1 MLADF
6 QMNFTIDE
14 ITFVM
19 YLVKIKKKDEIIL
32 EIHNPDN
39 KIVIQS
45 SYYVQKVLNA
55 ITNAFQLHRNYTIDK
70 VDILNS
76 EHYAVHICMD
86 NKQLVLS
93 REFSNSYFI
102 YIQKMLGLIDQ

>member
-19 YLVKIKKKDEIIL
+19 YLVKMKKKNEIIL
-32 EIHNPDN
+32 EIHDPID

-45 SYYVQKVLNA
+45 SYYIQKILKGISNS
-55 ITNAFQLHRNYTIDK
+55 FKLHKNYTIDK
-70 VDILNS
+70 IDIMSS
-76 EHYAVHICMD
+76 EHYSIHICM
-86 NKQLVLS
+86 NIKQLVLS
-93 REFSNSYFI
+93 REYTQSYLK
-102 YIQKMLGLIDQ
+102 YIKKMLSVIEQ